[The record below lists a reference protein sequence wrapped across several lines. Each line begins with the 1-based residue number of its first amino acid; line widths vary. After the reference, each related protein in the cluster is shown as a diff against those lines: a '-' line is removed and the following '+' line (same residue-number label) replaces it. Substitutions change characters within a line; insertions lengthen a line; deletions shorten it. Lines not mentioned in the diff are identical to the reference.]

1 MNGGSASAL
10 SMCISRICR
19 QHTDGDVGAAES
31 AFHEIVSN
39 GVAGWM
45 ENISFVFDG
54 EEDDNYA
61 IAPKRDGNKDLKW
74 LGLA

>member
-1 MNGGSASAL
+1 
-10 SMCISRICR
+10 
-19 QHTDGDVGAAES
+19 
-31 AFHEIVSN
+31 
-39 GVAGWM
+39 M

-61 IAPKRDGNKDLKW
+61 IAPKRDGNKALKW